1 MPVELLDFTDDTEM
15 QADSACL
22 LVILT
27 LVILF
32 HLLAFSVYLSL
43 SSLLIFHIL
52 FGVIFH

>member
-1 MPVELLDFTDDTEM
+1 M
-15 QADSACL
+15 QADSPCL